1 MINFSDL
8 ARLHVSF
15 LFEHLKRFH
24 WICAVAAYNCYVP
37 VLNVKLACVAW
48 RFCRAG
54 RRSGVAAK
62 FAREARE
69 NERRSREKNKNRL
82 PGFVA
87 FSTAAPFNSF
97 WHPVNNLFG
106 FSFPSQSEIKCWQP
120 NHDTKARDI
129 FQVASAPISS
139 RFLCPRPPLLL
150 SAPNQ
155 NRHATQ
161 ANVKCEMY
169 FKKYFAFVT
178 SDLSFVAR
186 RKVSCFWWVKRRGY
200 SYWSMCTGSEGDT

>member
-1 MINFSDL
+1 MISLYTFYFVLLEIRYRKKPREAEKVSSEDKAKQAKAKKCDKKSKTKQRKMFKENPYHL
-8 ARLHVSF
+8 ATLT
-15 LFEHLKRFH
+15 LKSWFGK
-24 WICAVAAYNCYVP
+24 I
-37 VLNVKLACVAW
+37 LACVAW

-97 WHPVNNLFG
+97 WHPVDNLFG

-120 NHDTKARDI
+120 KHDTKARDI
-129 FQVASAPISS
+129 V
-139 RFLCPRPPLLL
+139 
-150 SAPNQ
+150 
-155 NRHATQ
+155 
-161 ANVKCEMY
+161 
-169 FKKYFAFVT
+169 
-178 SDLSFVAR
+178 
-186 RKVSCFWWVKRRGY
+186 
-200 SYWSMCTGSEGDT
+200 

>member
-1 MINFSDL
+1 MILHGTRPFKILWQLYFILSNFYFL
-8 ARLHVSF
+8 TYENHSF
-15 LFEHLKRFH
+15 TSLRSM
-24 WICAVAAYNCYVP
+24 AV
-37 VLNVKLACVAW
+37 LLS
-48 RFCRAG
+48 RAQ
-54 RRSGVAAK
+54 
-62 FAREARE
+62 
-69 NERRSREKNKNRL
+69 ERRSREKNKNRL

-161 ANVKCEMY
+161 ATSTMKFINITVCSQMVTWNCPPISRVYHLPNIMGDKLRLQLWV
-169 FKKYFAFVT
+169 FAMFIVLMGKST
-178 SDLSFVAR
+178 L
-186 RKVSCFWWVKRRGY
+186 CL
-200 SYWSMCTGSEGDT
+200 

>member
-1 MINFSDL
+1 MEQDGISSNPDIFRNFLSCSRPRPVSKHIRNHFLCTTVAQLHISIVHLFPDEMVLDSNVFAHPWNWGFL
-8 ARLHVSF
+8 AKQIADWLSS
-15 LFEHLKRFH
+15 L
-24 WICAVAAYNCYVP
+24 AY
-37 VLNVKLACVAW
+37 VAW

-97 WHPVNNLFG
+97 WHPVDSLFG

-120 NHDTKARDI
+120 KHDTKARDI
-129 FQVASAPISS
+129 V
-139 RFLCPRPPLLL
+139 
-150 SAPNQ
+150 
-155 NRHATQ
+155 
-161 ANVKCEMY
+161 
-169 FKKYFAFVT
+169 
-178 SDLSFVAR
+178 
-186 RKVSCFWWVKRRGY
+186 
-200 SYWSMCTGSEGDT
+200 